1 MKGLQ
6 DNIDW
11 AQFTKVNRILDNDEH
26 YSKIGEDWQFEIDN
40 AIQNHQRV
48 YLQLARGHDKTDR
61 YAWWSL
67 LWLSTTVASR
77 GYCVGVDAD
86 NAALFRDSSKK
97 LCALHPEL
105 FRDIEVQKKIV
116 WNKKTGSW
124 IETISSDVDS
134 AYGLNFDLLIVNDF
148 HAWPDKAFWE
158 VLWTACFKKP
168 GIRVWVE
175 SNALTYGEEDVQW
188 KYEFRKWVRD
198 KGVLV
203 PEGEGKWYFYCPPK
217 FLAGWQSSA
226 LNQWKET
233 LHPAQYNRLIN
244 NVDTTGEASFV
255 TEEQVNAIS
264 LLDHPVQ
271 SLDKRA
277 GIIATG
283 IDLGIKK
290 DSTAIATVQSIPVQ
304 PGRPAQLR
312 LLALDV
318 LSGSSDDPLSFR
330 LIEETYLDHVNR
342 FKSNIHLAD
351 PWNAAALI
359 QKHSRLQEWPFT
371 TAHVREL
378 TQILYR
384 VIADK
389 QFLIY
394 KNAGRANQR
403 GEEWTLQRELV
414 QAVVKEMSY
423 GQRIDHQAGGF
434 SDRIMAVGMCIHYL
448 MSEGNLPK
456 ARQLKSDQVE
466 DPWSK
471 KIITDWDKPQQGSLL
486 RI

>member
-1 MKGLQ
+1 VKGLPREV
-6 DNIDW
+6 DW
-11 AQFTKVNRILDNDEH
+11 AQFTKENRILDNEKP
-26 YSKIGEDWQFEIDN
+26 YRETGEPWQFEIDQ
-40 AIQNHQRV
+40 AINDHQRV

-105 FRDIEVQKKIV
+105 FRDIDIQKKIV
-116 WNKKTGSW
+116 LNKKTGSW

-168 GIRVWVE
+168 GIRVWLE
-175 SNALTYGEEDVQW
+175 SNALTYGEEDTTW
-188 KYEFRKWVRD
+188 KYDFRKWVRD
-198 KGVLV
+198 KGVNIK
-203 PEGEGKWYFYCPPK
+203 EGDGKWFFFCPPK

-244 NVDTTGEASFV
+244 NIDTTGEASFV

-264 LLDHPVQ
+264 TIAPTPNL
-271 SLDKRA
+271 SKRE
-277 GIIATG
+277 GIVATG

-290 DSTAIATVQSIPVQ
+290 DSTAIATVQSVPVL

-330 LIEETYLDHVNR
+330 LIEETYLDHVKR
-342 FKSNIHLAD
+342 YHSNIHLAD

-359 QKHSRLQEWPFT
+359 QKHSRLQEWAFT

-394 KNAGRANQR
+394 PKAGRAIQKR
-403 GEEWTLQRELV
+403 EEWDLQRELV

-423 GQRIDHQAGGF
+423 GNRIDHQSGGF

-456 ARQLKSDQVE
+456 QKQTSTAHE
-466 DPWSK
+466 DSWSK
-471 KIITDWDKPQQGSLL
+471 KIIADWDKPQQSIL